1 MKKSMTLLTAS
12 LFALYGCGGGGGSS
26 SGSTGGNKGPS
37 SQVEYPIAN
46 SAFTPKP
53 ETTLGYSFTKDGQ
66 AEGVMTMNFTP
77 LSGELIIAGL
87 EEETGNEAVVQV
99 LNDLINYGTTE
110 FYVSEDIITN
120 VEGTQEDGSIYFVGP
135 DRSLHE
141 LTNAY
146 LIGSQYITTVMR
158 SSPLFRLKGA
168 DVKESNPIID
178 ISEET
183 VSLQARLNGAAIAN
197 MLNDF
202 EDTSWVSNLPT
213 DASCLVTWKQQ
224 IEETGERKN
233 FKISDKLIEAAKLA
247 EINTYNLTFCTNTID
262 SAEFG
267 TSSERWFNPSI
278 GLIEQID
285 FMSVEQS
292 NIEESA
298 ARLTSIS

>member
-37 SQVEYPIAN
+37 SQVDYPIAN
-46 SAFTPKP
+46 SAFAPKP
-53 ETTLGYSFTKDGQ
+53 ETTLSYSFTKDGQ
-66 AEGVMTMNFTP
+66 TEGVMTMNYMP
-77 LSGELIIAGL
+77 LSGEQVIDAL
-87 EEETGNEAVVQV
+87 EEETDNEDLTQII
-99 LNDLINYGTTE
+99 NDLINFGISE
-110 FYVSEDIITN
+110 FYVSEDIMTN
-120 VEGTQEDGSIYFVGP
+120 VEGTQEGGSIYFSGP
-135 DRSLHE
+135 DRGLHE
-141 LTNAY
+141 ITKAY
-146 LIGSQYITTVMR
+146 LIGDQYITRMMY
-158 SSPLFRLKGA
+158 SSPLFRLKGT
-168 DVKESNPIID
+168 DVKESDPIID

-183 VSLQARLNGAAIAN
+183 VSLQVRLDGAAIAN

-278 GLIEQID
+278 GLIEQIEL
-285 FMSVEQS
+285 MSVEQS
-292 NIEESA
+292 TIEESA
-298 ARLTSIS
+298 AVLTSIN

>member
-37 SQVEYPIAN
+37 SQVDYPIAN
-46 SAFTPKP
+46 SAFAPKP

-77 LSGELIIAGL
+77 LSGEVIIAGL

-183 VSLQARLNGAAIAN
+183 VSLQVTLDGEAVAN

-202 EDTSWVSNLPT
+202 EDHSWVSSLPT
-213 DASCLVTWKQQ
+213 DASCLVTWQQ
-224 IEETGERKN
+224 EINETGVRKS
-233 FKISDKLIEAAKLA
+233 FKISDKSIEAANLTEK
-247 EINTYNLTFCTNTID
+247 NTYYINCEGMD

-285 FMSVEQS
+285 LMSVEQS